1 MEEFFPIFLMI
12 GTNLRRSILET
23 FKEKLGNENGVNLP
37 KMLTSIG
44 RRNGNVIPHLEL
56 WDP

>member
-23 FKEKLGNENGVNLP
+23 SKEKLGNENVNEYRQ
-37 KMLTSIG
+37 K
-44 RRNGNVIPHLEL
+44 E
-56 WDP
+56 W